1 MSQPH
6 ALIVDD
12 NANNL
17 GVLAEML
24 SLEGVNYTKVL
35 NPNLLEGILNEMSQ
49 LDVIFLDLEM
59 PDIDGYTILEYLKSD
74 ERFQQIP
81 VVAYTVHVSEINTA
95 RKLGFHSFL
104 GKPLDADR
112 FPSQLA
118 KILRGERVWATT

>member
-24 SLEGVNYTKVL
+24 SLEGVSYTKVL
-35 NPNLLEGILNEMSQ
+35 NPNLLEGVLDKLSQ

-59 PDIDGYTILEYLKSD
+59 PDIDGYTILEFFKSD
-74 ERFQQIP
+74 ERFQHIP

-95 RKLGFHSFL
+95 RRLGFHSFL

-112 FPSQLA
+112 FPAQLA
-118 KILRGERVWATT
+118 KILHGERVWATT